1 MVDPEEVG
9 PASVLRVGLQ
19 RHREVRMLVGGLALP
34 LPHGLFSDGQGK
46 LHHNVLKEGVGKD
59 AIQRPLQ
66 VKQVRGIA
74 RLLIR
79 QLQLGS
85 IRRCM
90 PLLCGFCSTSPPTTT
105 ATTRDHPSEQCGT
118 TMEDNGKPVPGTLV
132 NGSWNHHM
140 QEFENRYQSLFIHL
154 VAKTKKQGPR
164 AAQELGRLPSS
175 YDGQF
180 RHRAA

>member
-1 MVDPEEVG
+1 MVDQEEVG

-19 RHREVRMLVGGLALP
+19 RHREVRILVGGLP
-34 LPHGLFSDGQGK
+34 PPLFSDGQGQ
-46 LHHNVLKEGVGKD
+46 LHHNVIKEGVGKD

-105 ATTRDHPSEQCGT
+105 AATRDHPSEQCGT
-118 TMEDNGKPVPGTLV
+118 TVEDNGKPVPGTLV
-132 NGSWNHHM
+132 HGSWNRHM
-140 QEFENRYQSLFIHL
+140 Q
-154 VAKTKKQGPR
+154 
-164 AAQELGRLPSS
+164 
-175 YDGQF
+175 
-180 RHRAA
+180 